1 MSLFLVLIWPK
12 KWHGNEKA
20 IFPSDKVAAKKGVKK
35 GKKKGKKGHRKKGVI
50 VVLDRHFS

>member
-1 MSLFLVLIWPK
+1 MSSFLVLIWPK

-35 GKKKGKKGHRKKGVI
+35 GKRRERKDIVKKG
-50 VVLDRHFS
+50 